1 MVTRNM
7 ERAKEIAAS
16 MHAEGR
22 EVKYVFQDATK
33 PESDLS
39 LVEEVVAQSG
49 HIDVLFNNFGTSN
62 SEQDGTLRIQQ
73 QMHFLK
79 TVKRKDL

>member
-7 ERAKEIAAS
+7 ERAKVIAAS

-39 LVEEVVAQSG
+39 LVEEVVAHSG
-49 HIDVLFNNFGTSN
+49 HIMCCLTTSELPTRSRMRHCEYN
-62 SEQDGTLRIQQ
+62 SRCI
-73 QMHFLK
+73 F
-79 TVKRKDL
+79 